1 MVTSK
6 NQKFKSPFFKLVKQT
21 NIKIWGLKMYLRR
34 MYLVYLDLGYD
45 TLNLDESK
53 IFKLKTKAEM
63 YRDLK
68 QLKVKYG
75 KYRIKELQAIW

>member
-1 MVTSK
+1 
-6 NQKFKSPFFKLVKQT
+6 
-21 NIKIWGLKMYLRR
+21 MYLRR

-53 IFKLKTKAEM
+53 IFKLKAKAEI

-68 QLKVKYG
+68 QLKAKYE
-75 KYRIKELQAIW
+75 KYCIKELQAIW